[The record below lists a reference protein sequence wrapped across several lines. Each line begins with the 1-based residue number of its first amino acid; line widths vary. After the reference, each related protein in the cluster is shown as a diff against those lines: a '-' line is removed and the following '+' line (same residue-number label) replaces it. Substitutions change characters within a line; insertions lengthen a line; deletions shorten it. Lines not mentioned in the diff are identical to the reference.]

1 MHPAFRIQILPAG
14 YIYRYFLDSS
24 FPLYLYSACD
34 RETLSV
40 FIPKLEVN
48 EMRNKALVAL
58 MAAAFGIGM
67 IDLVTLGTAFGQT
80 KKATSSDADQ
90 IRPQAKKA
98 QGQSQTK
105 QASGS
110 TTTKAQ
116 STGQVT
122 KAPAKAKT
130 QVKSTGQTQKAT
142 SYDADQIRPKAKKTQ
157 GQSQATTTKSSPGS
171 RSSDLGSWGQ
181 DLGAASD
188 AQSEYSQAQ
197 AMTNSVGGAGGTMH
211 LVPRHK

>member
-1 MHPAFRIQILPAG
+1 M
-14 YIYRYFLDSS
+14 
-24 FPLYLYSACD
+24 
-34 RETLSV
+34 
-40 FIPKLEVN
+40 K
-48 EMRNKALVAL
+48 NKAFVAL
-58 MAAAFGIGM
+58 IVAAFGIGM
-67 IDLVTLGTAFGQT
+67 IDQVALGTAFGQT

-90 IRPQAKKA
+90 IRPQGKKS

-110 TTTKAQ
+110 AATKAQ
-116 STGQVT
+116 SAGQVK
-122 KAPAKAKT
+122 KAPAKT
-130 QVKSTGQTQKAT
+130 QTQTKSTGQPAKAT
-142 SYDADQIRPKAKKTQ
+142 SYDADQIRPLAKKTQ
-157 GQSQATTTKSSPGS
+157 GQNQASKTKASPGS

-181 DLGAASD
+181 SLGDAND